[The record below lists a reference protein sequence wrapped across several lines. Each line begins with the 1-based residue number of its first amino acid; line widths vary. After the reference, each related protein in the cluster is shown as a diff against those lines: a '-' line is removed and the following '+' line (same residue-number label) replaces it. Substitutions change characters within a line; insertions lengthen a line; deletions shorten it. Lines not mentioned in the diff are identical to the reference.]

1 MVVGAEGDMGPRQK
15 EPLRSVTAEERAA
28 LERLSKASS
37 ARVDR
42 VRRATALLAVADGAS
57 FAAAARQA
65 GLRSGPAVTGVVR
78 RFNQRGLG
86 AVTIAPGRGRRATYG
101 TAERARI
108 VAAAQRAPDRKADG
122 TATWS
127 LSTLERRLRREGLAR
142 LGATTIRRVLADAGS
157 SYQKTRTWCPTGT
170 AERKR
175 KAGVVRV
182 VDPATEQKRA

>member
-1 MVVGAEGDMGPRQK
+1 MVRVQK
-15 EPLRSVTAEERAA
+15 EPLRAVTAAERAA

-42 VRRATALLAVADGAS
+42 VRRATALLVVADGGS
-57 FAAAARQA
+57 FAAAARAA
-65 GLRSGPAVTGVVR
+65 GLRSGPGVAGVVR

-86 AVTIAPGRGRRATYG
+86 AVAIAPGRGRRATYG

-108 VAAAQRAPDRKADG
+108 VAAAQRAPDRRRDG
-122 TATWS
+122 TGAWS
-127 LSTLERRLRREGLAR
+127 LSTLERSLRREGLTR

-170 AERKR
+170 AERTR
-175 KAGVVRV
+175 KAGIVRV
-182 VDPATEQKRA
+182 VDPQTEQKRA

>member
-1 MVVGAEGDMGPRQK
+1 MIRVQK
-15 EPLRSVTAEERAA
+15 EPLRAVTAAERAA

-42 VRRATALLAVADGAS
+42 VRRATALLVVADGGS
-57 FAAAARQA
+57 FAAAAREA
-65 GLRSGPAVTGVVR
+65 GLRSGPAVAGVVR

-101 TAERARI
+101 PDVRARI
-108 VAAAQRAPDRKADG
+108 VATAQRSPDRKADG
-122 TATWS
+122 TGTWS
-127 LSTLERRLRREGLAR
+127 LSTLERALRRDGLPG
-142 LGATTIRRVLADAGS
+142 LGATTIRRVLEDAGS
-157 SYQKTRTWCPTGT
+157 SDQRTRTWCPTGT

-182 VDPATEQKRA
+182 VDPQTEHKRA